1 MCRCVCALRPR
12 CRPESGQLVAFVG
25 VGVGVGVA
33 GKARQKELV
42 CVAGAGAPVQAGATI
57 SRTAVVSSLARPQ
70 RHKLPGNHREWQVIA
85 SPVPTAGES

>member
-1 MCRCVCALRPR
+1 MCGCVCALRPP
-12 CRPESGQLVAFVG
+12 CRPESGQLGGFEGA
-25 VGVGVGVA
+25 GVA
-33 GKARQKELV
+33 GNARQKELV